1 MDSRETDAGDIE
13 AYLKSASLP
22 KKENLFEAGQV
33 VKQWRL
39 TAFLGKGG
47 SGEVYRAEPIDGKGD
62 AVAIKFLIDSETG
75 YVRLRFMREISVL
88 KEHSHRNLPAFI
100 DSGEFNGHIYAVT
113 ELLEPYELPTTD
125 KGIADFICNLSE
137 GVAYLHA
144 LGLVHRDI
152 KPSNIMSRNGVPVL
166 IDLGLVKSLQQE
178 IKIEDTISIVDG
190 RAMGLGTPLYAAPE
204 QFESGK
210 VLPCSDVHA
219 LGVLIDQCFQNKPPK
234 CWRGIIQKATS
245 SIAAQRYKTV
255 GDLVKAIHY
264 RHLSRYAT
272 IGATVAILA
281 FVSLVMAFKDR
292 FALELMERN
301 ASHDYGKALEV
312 EGQRFRSRSD
322 NPWEI
327 VKDPVYSGGAAVLS
341 TGDEGGTSD
350 TWLEMTLPEDAE
362 TMTVIFQKVYYNG
375 RFAIEIDGAVK
386 YSDQSISPPEHSI
399 WIWETIDL
407 PPGSKSARFIYEHP
421 GVGFRNH
428 HNGVCIDSIY
438 FNEKKL
444 SLIER
449 YEALTNLVQGLK
461 PVQGKDFYAVWD
473 NNLLRA
479 AWYAVMLDNHSF
491 DKIKESSDDTFG
503 NVEYSLVR
511 SFLHRLNTHPSHGD
525 FIFRLPNKEEREF
538 LSLPP
543 ETRFCLIADKFR

>member
-1 MDSRETDAGDIE
+1 MDSREIDAGDIE

-100 DSGEFNGHIYAVT
+100 DSGEFNGHIYVVT

-152 KPSNIMSRNGVPVL
+152 KPSNIMSRKGVPVL

-255 GDLVKAIHY
+255 GDLVKAIKS
-264 RHLSRYAT
+264 RHFLRHAA

-281 FVSLVMAFKDR
+281 FISSAMAFKDH
-292 FALELMERN
+292 FEPEMAERN
-301 ASHDYGKALEV
+301 ASIEYGKALEV

-341 TGDEGGTSD
+341 TGDEGGTSE

-375 RFAIEIDGAVK
+375 RFAIEIDGVVK
-386 YSDQSISPPEHSI
+386 YSNQSISPPEHLM

-473 NNLLRA
+473 NNLLQS

-491 DKIKESSDDTFG
+491 DKIKESSDGTFG

>member
-1 MDSRETDAGDIE
+1 MDSREIDAEDIE

-100 DSGEFNGHIYAVT
+100 DSGEFNGHIYVVT

-166 IDLGLVKSLQQE
+166 IDLGLVKRLQQE

-292 FALELMERN
+292 FAPELMERN
-301 ASHDYGKALEV
+301 ASIEYGNALEV

-322 NPWEI
+322 KPWEI
-327 VKDPVYSGGAAVLS
+327 VKDSVYSGGAAVLS
-341 TGDEGGTSD
+341 TGDEGGTSE
-350 TWLEMTLPEDAE
+350 TWLEMTLPDDAQ
-362 TMTVIFQKVYYNG
+362 TMTVVFEKVYYKG
-375 RFAIEIDGAVK
+375 TFSIEVDGAVK

-473 NNLLRA
+473 NNLLQSV
-479 AWYAVMLDNHSF
+479 WYAVMLDNHSF
-491 DKIKESSDDTFG
+491 DKIKESSDGTFG

>member
-1 MDSRETDAGDIE
+1 MDSREIDAGDIE
-13 AYLKSASLP
+13 AYLKSAFLP

-62 AVAIKFLIDSETG
+62 AVAIKFLIDSETS

-100 DSGEFNGHIYAVT
+100 DSGEFNGHIYVVT

-272 IGATVAILA
+272 IGAVATIAALA
-281 FVSLVMAFKDR
+281 VATIALRDNSVSSPNRQNQSMT
-292 FALELMERN
+292 
-301 ASHDYGKALEV
+301 YGKALGV
-312 EGQRFRSRSD
+312 EGQKFSSSPAA
-322 NPWEI
+322 PWAI
-327 VKDPVYSGGAAVLS
+327 VEDSIYDGGMAARS
-341 TGDEGGTSD
+341 TGDSGGICE
-350 TWLEMTLPEDAE
+350 TWLEMTLPDDAQ
-362 TMTVIFQKVYYNG
+362 TMTVVFEKVYYKG
-375 RFAIEIDGAVK
+375 TFSIEVDGAVK

-473 NNLLRA
+473 NNLLQS

-491 DKIKESSDDTFG
+491 DKIKESSDGTFG

>member
-1 MDSRETDAGDIE
+1 MDSREIDAGDIE

-152 KPSNIMSRNGVPVL
+152 KPSNIMSRKGVPVL

-272 IGATVAILA
+272 IGVPVAILA
-281 FVSLVMAFKDR
+281 FISSAMAFKDR
-292 FALELMERN
+292 FESEIAERN
-301 ASHDYGKALEV
+301 ASIEYGKALDV
-312 EGQRFRSRSD
+312 EGQRFSSRSD
-322 NPWEI
+322 NPWKI
-327 VKDPVYSGGAAVLS
+327 VKDRIYSGGAAVLS
-341 TGDEGGTSD
+341 TGDEGGASD

-362 TMTVIFQKVYYNG
+362 TMTVVFEKVYYKG
-375 RFAIEIDGAVK
+375 RFAIEIDGVVK
-386 YSDQSISPPEHSI
+386 YSDLSISPPEHRI
-399 WIWETIDL
+399 WIWETVDL

-473 NNLLRA
+473 NNLLQS

-491 DKIKESSDDTFG
+491 DKIKESSDGTFG

>member
-1 MDSRETDAGDIE
+1 MDSREIDAGDIE
-13 AYLKSASLP
+13 AYLKTASLP

-219 LGVLIDQCFQNKPPK
+219 LGVLIYQCFQNKPPK

-245 SIAAQRYKTV
+245 SRTTLRYKTV

-264 RHLSRYAT
+264 RHLSHYIA
-272 IGATVAILA
+272 IASSIAILA
-281 FVSLVMAFKDR
+281 ISTLVIAFKDH
-292 FALELMERN
+292 LSSVLIEPNTHLSYN
-301 ASHDYGKALEV
+301 KALGV
-312 EGQRFRSRSD
+312 ERQKYSTSFN
-322 NPWEI
+322 NPWRIE
-327 VKDPVYSGGAAVLS
+327 KKPEYEGGMAVVS
-341 TGDEGGTSD
+341 TGDVGGTSE
-350 TWLEMTLPEDAE
+350 TWLNMTLPNDAK
-362 TMTVIFQKVYYNG
+362 TMTVVFQKVYYKG
-375 RFAIEIDGAVK
+375 RFTIEIDGIVK
-386 YSDQSISPPEHSI
+386 YRDHSISLPEHRI
-399 WIWETIDL
+399 WIWKTIDL
-407 PPGSKSARFIYEHP
+407 PPGSKSAKFIYEHP
-421 GVGFRNH
+421 GVGFRNK

-438 FNEKKL
+438 FNKKPL
-444 SLIER
+444 SLIEK
-449 YEALTNLVQGLK
+449 YAAITNLVQGLERV
-461 PVQGKDFYAVWD
+461 PNKDFYALRD
-473 NNLLRA
+473 KNLLQP
-479 AWYAVMLDNHSF
+479 AWNALMLDDNLA
-491 DKIKESSDDTFG
+491 DTDDNSEQPREWNG
-503 NVEYSLVR
+503 SYLDVKA
-511 SFLHRLNTHPSHGD
+511 FLHRLNTHPARGD
-525 FIFRLPNKEEREF
+525 FIFRLANSEERLL
-538 LSLPP
+538 LSLPKD
-543 ETRFCLIADKFR
+543 LDLYVIADKFR